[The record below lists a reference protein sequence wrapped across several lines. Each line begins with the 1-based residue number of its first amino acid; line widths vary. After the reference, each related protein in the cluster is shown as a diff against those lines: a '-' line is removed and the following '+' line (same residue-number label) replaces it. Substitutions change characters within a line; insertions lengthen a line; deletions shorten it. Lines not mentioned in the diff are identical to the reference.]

1 MATIM
6 GHQPQ
11 VHRATNEALASSG
24 SEANQDV
31 NFIYPNPASGPSS
44 ITSPSSSFR
53 GILQELSADQVH
65 NKSLAW
71 NSPRRDNNQNQQQQ
85 QQLYLKSGPIK
96 LPTKTSSSRGPR
108 RSLIESDTFEPLDV
122 VPEES
127 IESSD
132 CDTTPNE
139 LSPSNA
145 HDLPFQGTNYKSHP
159 LFDAVPIGHNCENY
173 LAGQFEWLLAFPV
186 PARTTKDHG
195 SSDDSDNDRHDVET
209 TVYGCSL
216 ISRHPDPI
224 GNPGADVFNFVATP
238 LIAEEYM
245 ALGFNHSQ
253 IPSNTSNMELPPPPA
268 YELHQNVPLKVP
280 EVIETVEP
288 VSPSLTLISERGS
301 SYAGSSRTG
310 SFSVPR
316 IEDSF
321 EELDKLEDELE
332 AIKAF
337 TQPQRIPVPENT
349 APSTK
354 HLEPPS
360 ANKKPTVSK
369 RASVIGMSSTV
380 RIKQTERPQLPLRRS
395 TSLVF
400 RDKKQDDSDN
410 TLKSKSQTLRG
421 KLPNSQSAPLKAP
434 IKSTKPPT
442 VPNFEL
448 PGEAVSRRLKEQR
461 EARRAQ
467 QAEAQKAYVPP
478 PRPKSSRPLTK
489 PNFELPGEA
498 ISRRKREEREARLK
512 AQEEE
517 EQKKREFKAR
527 PVRNSLTP
535 GSIPRETI
543 TSLARQGKLP
553 QDEAAKTSTSTK
565 AKRMSTLGLKPAPA
579 SETPVTQSRGRLSTA
594 TSQEDLSRGTSTSAG
609 SASGKRTTL
618 TAEEAYQLRLRGK
631 EIFQRDNTSFARDRE
646 REKREREEATRLAR
660 EQAAERSRIASREW
674 AEKKRRKEQAM
685 LEYLKGQ

>member
-1 MATIM
+1 MATVM

-11 VHRATNEALASSG
+11 VHRATNEALASPG
-24 SEANQDV
+24 PEASQDV
-31 NFIYPNPASGPSS
+31 NFIEPNSDTRPSS
-44 ITSPSSSFR
+44 IPSPSPSSR

-71 NSPRRDNNQNQQQQ
+71 NSSRRENNQNQQ
-85 QQLYLKSGPIK
+85 LYLKTSPIK
-96 LPTKTSSSRGPR
+96 LPTKTNPSRGPR
-108 RSLIESDTFEPLDV
+108 RSLIDSDSFELLDA

-132 CDTTPNE
+132 SDTAPSGPSALTSHK
-139 LSPSNA
+139 LRSP
-145 HDLPFQGTNYKSHP
+145 GTTVNSHP
-159 LFDAVPIGHNCENY
+159 LLDAEPQIGHNLESH
-173 LAGQFEWLLAFPV
+173 LA
-186 PARTTKDHG
+186 
-195 SSDDSDNDRHDVET
+195 
-209 TVYGCSL
+209 
-216 ISRHPDPI
+216 
-224 GNPGADVFNFVATP
+224 ATP
-238 LIAEEYM
+238 LIAAEYL
-245 ALGFNHSQ
+245 ALGFDPSQ
-253 IPSNTSNMELPPPPA
+253 VKMALPPPPA
-268 YELHQNVPLKVP
+268 YELHQNVPLKIP

-349 APSTK
+349 APSNK

-360 ANKKPTVSK
+360 TGKKPTVSK

-410 TLKSKSQTLRG
+410 MPNLKPQTARG
-421 KLPNSQSAPLKAP
+421 KLTNSQSAPLKAP
-434 IKSTKPPT
+434 VKSTKPPT

-467 QAEAQKAYVPP
+467 QAEAQKAYAPP
-478 PRPKSSRPLTK
+478 PRPKSSKPLTK

-527 PVRNSLTP
+527 PVRHSLMP

-553 QDEAAKTSTSTK
+553 QDEATKTSTLTK
-565 AKRMSTLGLKPAPA
+565 VKRMSMQGPRPPTM
-579 SETPVTQSRGRLSTA
+579 SEAPVTQSRGRLSTA
-594 TSQEDLSRGTSTSAG
+594 TSREDLSRATSTSTG
-609 SASGKRTTL
+609 SGGGKRTTL

-631 EIFQRDNTSFARDRE
+631 EIFQRDNTSFTRDRE
-646 REKREREEATRLAR
+646 RERREREEATRLAR

-674 AEKKRRKEQAM
+674 AEKKRRKELAM
-685 LEYLKGQ
+685 LESLKGH

>member
-1 MATIM
+1 M

-11 VHRATNEALASSG
+11 VHRATNEALAFPG
-24 SEANQDV
+24 PEACQDV
-31 NFIYPNPASGPSS
+31 NFIEPNSDTRPSS
-44 ITSPSSSFR
+44 IPSPSPSSR

-71 NSPRRDNNQNQQQQ
+71 NSPRRENNQNQN
-85 QQLYLKSGPIK
+85 QQLYLKTGPIK
-96 LPTKTSSSRGPR
+96 LPTKTNSSRGPR
-108 RSLIESDTFEPLDV
+108 RSLIDSDSFELLDV

-127 IESSD
+127 IDFSD
-132 CDTTPNE
+132 SDTAPSE
-139 LSPSNA
+139 PSALALHKLPSP
-145 HDLPFQGTNYKSHP
+145 
-159 LFDAVPIGHNCENY
+159 ENHI
-173 LAGQFEWLLAFPV
+173 AGQFEWLLAFPL
-186 PARTTKDHG
+186 PASTAKDHG
-195 SSDDSDNDRHDVET
+195 SSDDSENDRHDVEIA
-209 TVYGCSL
+209 VHGCTL
-216 ISRHPDPI
+216 LSRRPDPA
-224 GNPGADVFNFVATP
+224 GNSEADVFNLLATP
-238 LIAEEYM
+238 LIAEEYL
-245 ALGFNHSQ
+245 ALGFDPSQ
-253 IPSNTSNMELPPPPA
+253 VKMALPPPPA
-268 YELHQNVPLKVP
+268 YELHQNVPLKIP

-337 TQPQRIPVPENT
+337 AQPQRIPVPENT
-349 APSTK
+349 APSNK

-360 ANKKPTVSK
+360 TGKKPTVSK

-410 TLKSKSQTLRG
+410 MPNLKPQTARG
-421 KLPNSQSAPLKAP
+421 KLTNSQSAPSKAP
-434 IKSTKPPT
+434 VKSTKPPT

-448 PGEAVSRRLKEQR
+448 PGEAVSRRLKEQC

-467 QAEAQKAYVPP
+467 QAEAQKAYAPP
-478 PRPKSSRPLTK
+478 PRPKSSKPLTK

-517 EQKKREFKAR
+517 EQRKREFKAR
-527 PVRNSLTP
+527 PVRHSLMP

-553 QDEAAKTSTSTK
+553 QDEATKTSTSTK
-565 AKRMSTLGLKPAPA
+565 VKRMSMQGPRPPTM
-579 SETPVTQSRGRLSTA
+579 SEAPVTQSRGRLSTA
-594 TSQEDLSRGTSTSAG
+594 TSREDLSRATSTSTG
-609 SASGKRTTL
+609 SGGGKRTTL

-631 EIFQRDNTSFARDRE
+631 EIFQRDNTSFTRDRE
-646 REKREREEATRLAR
+646 RERREREEATRLAR

-674 AEKKRRKEQAM
+674 AEKKRRKELAM
-685 LEYLKGQ
+685 LESLKGH